1 MGEIFDIILR
11 TLFLYVVIMVIFRI
25 MGKRE
30 IGELSIIDVV
40 IYIMMAELAVVAIE
54 DPDTP
59 ITNSVIPMLLLMMI
73 QVSFALFSL
82 KSKKFRDVMEG
93 KPSVIINNGKI
104 DEKEMKKQRY
114 NLDDLLLQLREK
126 NIRNIADVEYA
137 ILEVSGRL
145 SVFEKSKDNSGITL
159 PLILDGAIL
168 MENLKAI
175 GKDMGWLKESLQE
188 LGYKDIE
195 NISLCS
201 FQDGQFFIDL
211 IDRKSN

>member
-1 MGEIFDIILR
+1 MGEIFDIILK

-54 DPDTP
+54 DPNTP
-59 ITNSVIPMLLLMMI
+59 VINSLIPMLLLMMI
-73 QVSFALFSL
+73 QVSFAAVSL
-82 KSKKFRDVMEG
+82 KSKKFRDFMEG
-93 KPSVIINNGKI
+93 KPSIIINNGKI

-145 SVFEKSKDNSGITL
+145 SVFEKENDNTGITL
-159 PLILDGAIL
+159 PLIMDGVIQK
-168 MENLKAI
+168 ENLRNM
-175 GKDMGWLKESLQE
+175 GKNIGWLKESLQE
-188 LGYKDIE
+188 LGYDHIE

-201 FQDGQFFIDL
+201 FQDGEFFIDL
-211 IDRKSN
+211 IGRKK